1 MNKRDYYEV
10 LGVEKGATD
19 AEIKSAFR
27 KLAKKYHPDVCKEA
41 DAEEKFKEA
50 QEAYAVLSDESRR
63 RQYDQFGHAAFD
75 SNGGASGFGGFDA
88 SGFDFSDIFDSIF
101 GNSFGFGSS
110 RGATRSTR
118 GSDKLMRIR
127 LSFEEAAFGC
137 EKTINLDLDT
147 TCSECDGKGGFDED
161 RCTTCHGSGTVTQ
174 EQRTL
179 FGTFMTKT
187 TCPKC
192 GGLGKSFKEQC
203 NKCRGKGTVR
213 ENKNLSVNI
222 PRGVDTGNRLRLS
235 GKGEAGYNGGPN
247 GDLYLEFVVDRH
259 EFYERDGNDIYLE
272 VPITV
277 TEAILGCKKEIPTLY
292 GNVKLTIPAG
302 SNSGDKHRIKGKGI
316 DNANSYGKGDMYI
329 ILKVKNPKKLSKL
342 QKDLLSKLNATDL
355 DDNEIKS
362 FNDYVR
368 KN

>member
-10 LGVEKGATD
+10 LGVDKNASD

-27 KLAKKYHPDVCKEA
+27 KLAKKYHPDVCKEEGAA
-41 DAEEKFKEA
+41 DKFKEA

-63 RQYDQFGHAAFD
+63 KQYDQFGHAAFD
-75 SNGGASGFGGFDA
+75 ANGGQGGFGGFDA
-88 SGFDFSDIFDSIF
+88 SGFDFSDIFESIF

-110 RGATRSTR
+110 RTRSTR
-118 GSDKLMRIR
+118 GNDKLMRIR
-127 LSFEEAAFGC
+127 LSFEEAVFGC
-137 EKTINLDLDT
+137 EKTINLDMDFK
-147 TCSECDGKGGFDED
+147 CPECEGRGGFHED
-161 RCTTCHGSGTVTQ
+161 TCDKCHGSGTVTQ

-203 NKCRGKGTVR
+203 SKCHGKGTVR
-213 ENKNLSVNI
+213 ENKNLSVTI
-222 PRGVDTGNRLRLS
+222 PSGVDTGNRLRLT
-235 GKGEAGYNGGPN
+235 GKGEAGSNGGPN
-247 GDLYLEFVVDRH
+247 GDLYLEFVVDTH
-259 EFYERDGNDIYLE
+259 KFYERDGNDIYLE
-272 VPITV
+272 VPLTV

-292 GNVKLTIPAG
+292 GNIKLTIPAG

-316 DNANSYGKGDMYI
+316 DNPNSFGKGDMYV
-329 ILKVKNPKKLSKL
+329 ILKVKNPKKLSRT
-342 QKDLLSKLNATDL
+342 QKDLLSKLASTDL
-355 DDNEIKS
+355 DDNEIKN
-362 FNDYVR
+362 FNDYVN

>member
-10 LGVEKGATD
+10 LGVDKGASD

-27 KLAKKYHPDVCKEA
+27 KLAKQYHPDVCKEEG
-41 DAEEKFKEA
+41 AEAKFKEA
-50 QEAYAVLSDESRR
+50 QEAYAVLSDENRR

-75 SNGGASGFGGFDA
+75 GGNGGTGGFGGFDA

-101 GNSFGFGSS
+101 GNSFGFGNS
-110 RGATRSTR
+110 RNRSTR
-118 GSDKLMRIR
+118 GNDKLMRIR
-127 LSFEEAAFGC
+127 LSFEEAVFGC
-137 EKTINLDLDT
+137 EKTINLDMDS
-147 TCSECDGKGGFDED
+147 TCTECDGRGGFNESTCDK
-161 RCTTCHGSGTVTQ
+161 CHGSGTVTA

-203 NKCRGKGTVR
+203 NKCHGKGTVR
-213 ENKNLSVNI
+213 TNKNLSVNI

-235 GKGEAGYNGGPN
+235 GKGEAGSNGGAN
-247 GDLYLEFVVDRH
+247 GDLYLEFIVDSH
-259 EFYERDGNDIYLE
+259 KFYERDGDDIYLE
-272 VPITV
+272 VPITF

-292 GNVKLTIPAG
+292 GNIKLTIPAG
-302 SNSGDKHRIKGKGI
+302 SNSLDKHRIKGKGI
-316 DNANSYGKGDMYI
+316 DNANSYRKGDMYV

-342 QKDLLSKLNATDL
+342 QKDLLSKLNDTEL
-355 DDNEIKS
+355 DDSEIKS
-362 FNDYVR
+362 FNDYVS